1 MALCLL
7 AQRSC
12 TVGTPCCGTTLTPP
26 SWQSSTPASGRW
38 RGYCPLLSS
47 AASCSF
53 ARICGLFTPPAP
65 NPCPPYRSECSNCEV
80 GEQCG
85 VLMHGR
91 AATFCEPFGERELV
105 TAAVPPHCCALHS
118 PSTAQTATTST
129 INCSGEAA
137 TAPLHLMFKHT
148 PLRSLCCGPP
158 LWSFTF
164 SHTNTT
170 ACRIELH
177 G

>member
-1 MALCLL
+1 MSNREHMALRVL

-65 NPCPPYRSECSNCEV
+65 NPCPLQVRV
-80 GEQCG
+80 QQLRG
-85 VLMHGR
+85 GR
-91 AATFCEPFGERELV
+91 AVRRADARQSGDFLRALRRARAGNCRRP
-105 TAAVPPHCCALHS
+105 TALLCTSQPIDRTNRNHKHNKLQRRGCDRAVA
-118 PSTAQTATTST
+118 
-129 INCSGEAA
+129 
-137 TAPLHLMFKHT
+137 
-148 PLRSLCCGPP
+148 
-158 LWSFTF
+158 
-164 SHTNTT
+164 SHV
-170 ACRIELH
+170 
-177 G
+177 